1 MKKELHLVLEN
12 RPQAFRTLEEIKAK
26 GFNATL
32 LSGESL
38 RHAVDYYPE
47 EHYFL
52 SLRHIEK
59 RENIESIFVMFIVDE
74 EKVDVIKE
82 IIRRET
88 NDFHDIKGFM
98 YSQVIEDYE
107 GSI

>member
-12 RPQAFRTLEEIKAK
+12 CPQAFQTLEELKAK
-26 GFNATL
+26 GFNATI

-47 EHYFL
+47 EHHFL
-52 SLRHIEK
+52 SLRHLEK
-59 RENIESIFVMFIVDE
+59 RDSLESIFVIFIADG
-74 EKVDVIKE
+74 EKIDQIKE
-82 IIRRET
+82 IIRRDT
-88 NDFHDIKGFM
+88 GDFHDIKGCM
-98 YSQVIEDYE
+98 YSQPIDDYE

>member
-12 RPQAFRTLEEIKAK
+12 CPQAFQTLEELKAK
-26 GFNATL
+26 GFNATI

-47 EHYFL
+47 EHHFL

-59 RENIESIFVMFIVDE
+59 RDLLESIFVFFIADG
-74 EKVDVIKE
+74 EKIDQIKE
-82 IIRRET
+82 IIRRDT
-88 NDFHDIKGFM
+88 GNFHDIKGCM
-98 YSQVIEDYE
+98 YSQPIDDYE